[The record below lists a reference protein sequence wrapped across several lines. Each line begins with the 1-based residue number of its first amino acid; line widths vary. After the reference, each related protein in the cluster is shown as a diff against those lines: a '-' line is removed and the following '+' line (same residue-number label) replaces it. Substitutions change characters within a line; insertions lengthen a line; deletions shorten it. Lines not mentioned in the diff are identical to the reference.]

1 MVFFILESQMIKVTY
16 GQPQRVQGAFQ
27 WLIVDFTLEDFSL
40 FT

>member
-1 MVFFILESQMIKVTY
+1 MGFFILESQMIKVTY
-16 GQPQRVQGAFQ
+16 GQPQRVQGAFR